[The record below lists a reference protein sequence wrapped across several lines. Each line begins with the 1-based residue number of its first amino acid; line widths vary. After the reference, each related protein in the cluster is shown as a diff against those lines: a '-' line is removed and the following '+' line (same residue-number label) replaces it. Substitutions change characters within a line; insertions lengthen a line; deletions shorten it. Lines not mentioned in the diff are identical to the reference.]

1 MFRRALVLAIAAPAA
16 FAACNHDAI
25 PAALGEGGGGD
36 ADASVDGMTQP
47 DSAVDP
53 DFDAGPCGPTPFD
66 AGPDGADLCARYVS
80 LACGVPAG
88 VTPRENF
95 FFLLDDCAGLCGQ
108 IAFNCHSY
116 GDSCVDGSVVP
127 LDSGAIIVDC

>member
-1 MFRRALVLAIAAPAA
+1 MIAVARHA
-16 FAACNHDAI
+16 
-25 PAALGEGGGGD
+25 AALGGD
-36 ADASVDGMTQP
+36 RQQ
-47 DSAVDP
+47 
-53 DFDAGPCGPTPFD
+53 
-66 AGPDGADLCARYVS
+66 
-80 LACGVPAG
+80 AG
-88 VTPRENF
+88 VTPRENC